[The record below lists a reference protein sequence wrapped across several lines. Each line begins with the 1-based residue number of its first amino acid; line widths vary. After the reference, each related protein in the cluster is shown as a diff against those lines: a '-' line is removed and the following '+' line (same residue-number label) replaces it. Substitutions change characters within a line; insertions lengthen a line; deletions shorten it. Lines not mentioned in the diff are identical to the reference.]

1 MDNISLDNQDEI
13 KKLARKG
20 RELGYILIS
29 ELHKTIKGFALAD
42 QKYIKDT
49 MEKLKIQIVSSPEEY
64 DEYKYLSGKEAIS
77 ILQSLS
83 DGKSQAFVEEQK
95 EKDKNKT

>member
-1 MDNISLDNQDEI
+1 MSNISLDNQDEI

-29 ELHKTIKGFALAD
+29 ELHKTIKGFTLAD

-95 EKDKNKT
+95 EKNKNET

>member
-1 MDNISLDNQDEI
+1 
-13 KKLARKG
+13 
-20 RELGYILIS
+20 
-29 ELHKTIKGFALAD
+29 
-42 QKYIKDT
+42 

-95 EKDKNKT
+95 EKNKNET

>member
-1 MDNISLDNQDEI
+1 MDNISSDNQDEI

-29 ELHKTIKGFALAD
+29 ELNKTIKGLALAD

-49 MEKLKIQIVSSPEEY
+49 MEKLKIQIVNSPEEY
-64 DEYKYLSGKEAIS
+64 DEYKYLSGKEAIN

-95 EKDKNKT
+95 EKDKSET